1 MENETLKVPPGP
13 ILRDLDSA
21 AARLGIDAKRLK
33 RAAERLDI
41 AVVLLDGQM
50 FFREE
55 SLQAWAERYERR
67 AW

>member
-1 MENETLKVPPGP
+1 VSKEAIKEQKAP
-13 ILRDLDSA
+13 ILRDLQASA
-21 AARLGIDAKRLK
+21 DRLGIDAKRLK

-41 AVVLLDGQM
+41 AVVLLDGKM

-55 SLQAWAERYERR
+55 ALQEWAVRNERR

>member
-1 MENETLKVPPGP
+1 VENEALKVPPGP

-41 AVVLLDGQM
+41 AVVLLDGKM

-55 SLQAWAERYERR
+55 ALKEWAVRNERR